1 MFKKILKS
9 LQGKGSPKPKPDG
22 KRSGGKK
29 SSTAESPAKTNA
41 VKERDPSSSRRSGE
55 SNRTSRRRPRRGE
68 QPELKES
75 SGGHQSSQPQSTRPA
90 TGARVNRPADSKG
103 RSDGSRREQT
113 RAKNSSGSQDRSR
126 RGRQEAAPSATPPR
140 RGASPTPRKRDER
153 GVNGLREEKRSL
165 TDDILDCL
173 KSNPLQAS
181 AIARIL
187 HLERKNQELMEK
199 TLALMEREGRIVRV
213 RGDHFIIPETA
224 DLFTGKLQLHA
235 GGSGHVLA
243 EDQGGKDLFI
253 SANNLGTALH
263 GDRVVARLIRDARNH
278 GRPRRDQRME
288 GRILRVI
295 ERAGA
300 PIVGTLQKTK
310 NFHHVVADDPRF
322 PRNLYV
328 PSPEGAKLG
337 DKVVAQLDRWEN
349 SHVNPEGHIVEVLGR
364 SGAPG
369 VDMLSVIHKH
379 GLPREFPEAVGAE
392 AKVFGSVVTEADREG
407 REDLRDR
414 KVITIDP
421 DDARDFDDAIE
432 VQPTDYGWEV
442 AVHIADVSHYVKPG
456 TDLDTEAR
464 KRGNSV
470 YLADRVIPM
479 LPENLSNGLCSLR
492 PDEDRLAFSVFA
504 QINRDGSIRHV
515 RFGRSVIRSSA
526 RLTYRQALALLGS
539 PPKDETARRVHAA
552 WDCSST
558 LRKRR
563 FAAGAL
569 DLEMPEV
576 KVWLDSEGRP
586 QKLELVENDIS
597 HQLIEELMLLANE
610 LVARHLKHRKQPNIY
625 RIHEK
630 PDPEKLDDYR
640 ELAATYGVKAG
651 DLGHRPE
658 LQKLLDGLKGKPYA
672 SALKIGLLKSLKRAR
687 YSPDPLGHFGLS
699 KSDYS
704 HFTSPIRRYADLLT
718 HRSLARDLNPKL
730 QGPTS
735 KDLGPVSE
743 HLSTTERTAADA
755 EKESVRLKKLEYFSA
770 LAAAPTKG
778 GEVPSFEARV
788 IEARNYGLLVEL
800 PEAMMT
806 GLVPVSSLDDDFYH
820 FDAPRSRLIGR
831 HSKKV
836 LKAGDLLRVQVARVD
851 PFKQQID
858 FKLANQ
864 SKKFREAKEDRK
876 EEPPLV
882 W

>member
-1 MFKKILKS
+1 MLKRILRS
-9 LQGKGSPKPKPDG
+9 FG
-22 KRSGGKK
+22 KRSPETIDSNKKKEKAAAPVKTRRGGNAASEESSRKK
-29 SSTAESPAKTNA
+29 TGKPKAEGSRSAQADSSGRRRDSKRSQSPESTKGHRSSSTSP
-41 VKERDPSSSRRSGE
+41 DSRRS
-55 SNRTSRRRPRRGE
+55 STSGRLSPSASPSKDR
-68 QPELKES
+68 S
-75 SGGHQSSQPQSTRPA
+75 SGGR
-90 TGARVNRPADSKG
+90 G
-103 RSDGSRREQT
+103 RGQGGSRQSERSGQT
-113 RAKNSSGSQDRSR
+113 KDR
-126 RGRQEAAPSATPPR
+126 
-140 RGASPTPRKRDER
+140 
-153 GVNGLREEKRSL
+153 GLSDAILRVLEKG
-165 TDDILDCL
+165 
-173 KSNPLQAS
+173 PLQAPTIIQS
-181 AIARIL
+181 VRVHDDDL
-187 HLERKNQELMEK
+187 DLFDK
-199 TLALMEREGRIVRV
+199 TLAALERAGRIVRV
-213 RGDHFIIPETA
+213 RSDHFILPETA

-243 EDQGGKDLFI
+243 EEEGGKDLFI
-253 SANNLGTALH
+253 ASANLDTALH
-263 GDRVVARLIRDARNH
+263 GDRVVARLIQQPRDH
-278 GRPRRDQRME
+278 GRPRRDGRTE
-288 GRILRVI
+288 GRILRVL

-328 PSPEGAKLG
+328 PSAEGAKIG
-337 DKVVAQLDRWEN
+337 DKVVAQMDRWEN
-349 SHVNPEGHIVEVLGR
+349 SQVNPEGRIVEVLGAAD
-364 SGAPG
+364 APG

-379 GLPREFPEAVGAE
+379 RLPRDFPAPVSIEAE
-392 AKVFGSVVTEADREG
+392 KFGGEVTDTDHAG
-407 REDLRDR
+407 REDLRGR
-414 KVITIDP
+414 NIITIDP

-432 VQPTDYGWEV
+432 VQPTDYGWDV

-456 TDLDTEAR
+456 TTLDKEAR
-464 KRGNSV
+464 TRGNSV

-504 QINRDGSIRHV
+504 QINRDGTILHV

-526 RLTYRQALALLGS
+526 RLTYRQAFALLQA
-539 PPKDETARRVHAA
+539 PPQDEVGRRVHAA

-558 LRKRR
+558 LRKKR

-576 KVWLDSEGRP
+576 KVWLDKEGRP
-586 QKLELVENDIS
+586 TKLELVENDIS

-610 LVARHLKHRKQPNIY
+610 LVARHLKRRKQPNIY

-630 PDPEKLDDYR
+630 PEPEKLDEYR
-640 ELAATYGVKAG
+640 DLAATYGVKAG
-651 DLGHRPE
+651 DLNHRPE

-718 HRSLARDLNPKL
+718 HRSLARDLDPK
-730 QGPTS
+730 QHGPTS
-735 KDLGPVSE
+735 ADLGPVSE

-755 EKESVRLKKLEYFSA
+755 EKESVRLKKLEYFSK
-770 LAAAPTKG
+770 LAEADTKG
-778 GEVPSFEARV
+778 GVAPSFDARV

-800 PEAMMT
+800 PDAMMT
-806 GLVPVSSLDDDFYH
+806 GLVPVSILDDDFYH
-820 FDAPRSRLIGR
+820 FDAPRSRLIGK
-831 HSKKV
+831 HSKRV

-858 FKLANQ
+858 FKLASEGAVQ
-864 SKKFREAKEDRK
+864 QPKSRRR
-876 EEPPLV
+876 
-882 W
+882 